1 MAYWTS
7 ENSTV
12 ASTALAKSL
21 WTVLGLL
28 ALALGAIGVLLP
40 VLPTTPF
47 IILAAF
53 AFAKGS
59 PRLAERLENHRIF
72 GPIIAEWR
80 AHGAIAPK
88 YKAIAVGMMAITL
101 GSSVVWG
108 VTPKVLI
115 VQAIV
120 MLGAAT
126 YILTRPNGAG

>member
-1 MAYWTS
+1 MS
-7 ENSTV
+7 IV
-12 ASTALAKSL
+12 LAKSL

-59 PRLAERLENHRIF
+59 PRLAERLENHGTF

-80 AHGAIAPK
+80 AKGAIAPK
-88 YKAIAVGMMAITL
+88 YKAIAVGMMVLTL
-101 GSSVVWG
+101 GSSLVLG
-108 VTPKVLI
+108 VAFKVLVI
-115 VQAIV
+115 QAIC
-120 MLGAAT
+120 LLCAAS
-126 YILTRPNGAG
+126 YILTRPDGAS